1 MTSTPWRPM
10 APRSLLVT
18 LLLTLCV
25 ASGAIARDGPVR
37 RLYPVGGGYEEALKG
52 YSVEVARTARGPAVR
67 MVMVPAAFADDPVL
81 PEDPIILAEDV
92 EALRLACEAVIDRIA
107 FPAGCDVTS
116 VPLYV
121 AGDAY
126 DPAILVRLADPTLH
140 GIFFTGGDQAY
151 AARILAG
158 TPAEATMTTA
168 AERGVVFGG
177 TSAGAAIQSLA
188 MNAGYTDAGDST
200 TGLQK
205 GAIDLWLGHPPQ
217 HRGLVFGSRQA
228 VIDEHLHSRG
238 RLGRMVN
245 AAAQTADAF
254 GHGGLLGLG
263 FDYDTGAVITGDRWI
278 SSIHGVSSGIVV
290 DLRTARARHAWVG
303 PNAALS
309 ARGVLT
315 HVLPPGRQVAFDL
328 ARREPWWRGRP
339 VPYDEP
345 RGTPGLRSGHE
356 ATLMLGGDVSDD
368 LGGPVVREFVRQAS
382 KQRLGKI
389 VVVAAAYASPAD
401 AQAAADL
408 YARAL
413 VAAGWAGTTSI
424 HLHGQTRLDPARAK
438 DASGVLLLGGDQSLM
453 GAVLADRA
461 FTDWIRSAAGSANV
475 VLFERAMTAAAGEH
489 FDAIPEGDTAD
500 DAIAAFQS
508 GNAVVRPGL
517 GLLRGAAFE
526 PRLQID
532 KRWGRLYG
540 VGARRQHTPVYGIS
554 ESSAIVVR
562 GGQARVVGTQPVVAL
577 DGRNATFFD
586 GSNGA
591 FGALNVLIDIFEPG
605 ETLSNR

>member
-1 MTSTPWRPM
+1 MTSTPWRPL
-10 APRSLLVT
+10 APRSLFAA
-18 LLLTLCV
+18 LLLALC
-25 ASGAIARDGPVR
+25 ATSGAIARDGPVR

-52 YSVEVARTARGPAVR
+52 YSVEVARTARGPSVR

-107 FPAGCDVTS
+107 FPSGCDVTS

-121 AGDAY
+121 AADAY
-126 DPAILVRLADPTLH
+126 APAILARLADPTVH
-140 GIFFTGGDQAY
+140 GVFFTGGDQAY

-158 TPAEATMTTA
+158 TPAEATMATA

-200 TGLQK
+200 NALQK
-205 GAIDLWLGHPPQ
+205 GSIDLWLGRPPQ
-217 HRGLVFGSRQA
+217 HRGLVFGSRQV

-278 SSIHGVSSGIVV
+278 SSIQGVSSGIVV

-309 ARGVLT
+309 ARRVLT

-328 ARREPWWRGRP
+328 ARREPWWRGLP

-345 RGTPGLRSGHE
+345 RGPLALRSGYE
-356 ATLMLGGDVSDD
+356 ATLMLGGDVSED
-368 LGGPVVREFVRQAS
+368 LGGPVIREFVRQAS

-389 VVVAAAYASPAD
+389 VVVAAAYASPVD

-413 VAAGWAGTTSI
+413 VAAGWSGATSI

-453 GAVLADRA
+453 GGVLADRA
-461 FTDWIRSAAGSANV
+461 LTDWVRTAARSANV
-475 VLFERAMTAAAGEH
+475 LMFERAMAAAAGEH
-489 FDAIPEGDTAD
+489 FDAIAEGDTAD

-508 GNAVVRPGL
+508 GNAAVRPGL

-540 VGARRQHTPVYGIS
+540 VAARRQHTPVYGIS
-554 ESSAIVVR
+554 ESSALVVR
-562 GGQARVVGTQPVVAL
+562 GDQARVVGTQPVVVL
-577 DGRNATFFD
+577 DGRNATFFG

-591 FGALNVLIDIFEPG
+591 LGALNVLIDIFEPG
-605 ETLSNR
+605 ETLSQR

>member
-1 MTSTPWRPM
+1 MTSTLRRPM
-10 APRSLLVT
+10 GPRSLRLGLVFV
-18 LLLTLCV
+18 LCM
-25 ASGAIARDGPVR
+25 ASAAIARDGPVR

-52 YSVEVARTARGPAVR
+52 YSVEVSRTAAGPSVR

-81 PEDPIILAEDV
+81 PEDPVILAEDV

-107 FPAGCDVTS
+107 FPSGCDVTS

-121 AGDAY
+121 AADAY
-126 DPAILVRLADPTLH
+126 DPAILARLADPTVH
-140 GIFFTGGDQAY
+140 GIFFTGGDQGY

-158 TPAEATMTTA
+158 TPAEATLATA

-200 TGLQK
+200 NALQK
-205 GAIDLWLGHPPQ
+205 GSIDLWLGRPPE
-217 HRGLVFGSRQA
+217 HRGLVFGSRRM

-245 AAAQTADAF
+245 AAAQTADTF
-254 GHGGLLGLG
+254 GNGGLLGLG

-278 SSIHGVSSGIVV
+278 SSIQGVSSGVVV

-309 ARGVLT
+309 ARRVLT

-328 ARREPWWRGRP
+328 VRREPWWRGRP
-339 VPYDEP
+339 VPFDEP
-345 RGTPGLRSGHE
+345 RGAPGLRSGHD
-356 ATLMLGGDVSDD
+356 ATLVLGGDVSED
-368 LGGPVVREFVRQAS
+368 LGGPVIREFVRQAS
-382 KQRLGKI
+382 RQRLGKV
-389 VVVAAAYASPAD
+389 VVVAAGYASPAD

-461 FTDWIRSAAGSANV
+461 FTDWIRTAARSANV
-475 VLFERAMTAAAGEH
+475 VMFERAMAAAAGEH
-489 FDAIPEGDTAD
+489 FDAIGEGDTAD

-517 GLLRGAAFE
+517 GLLRGAFE
-526 PRLQID
+526 PRLQVD

-540 VGARRQHTPVYGIS
+540 VGAQRRHTPVFGIS
-554 ESSAIVVR
+554 ESTALVVR
-562 GGQARVVGTQPVVAL
+562 GPHARVVGAHPVVVL
-577 DGRNATFFD
+577 DGRNATFFE

-591 FGALNVLIDIFEPG
+591 FGALNVLLDVYEPG
-605 ETLSNR
+605 DTLSP